1 MRSGVAGR
9 AVVTLAA
16 LHEAGAPSTPPTGGA
31 ASWRVHHPRAS
42 QAHPSRLSTRAW
54 SRRRVDAA
62 RTVVLAGCASASSAT
77 LVTAPSLGSRPAPPP
92 VLGPIELS
100 AEEQAS
106 LQTTAAQRAIFG
118 CWLALQACLW
128 TKALCGPQV
137 LSSILAAPLMSVAHA
152 GALCAAAWAAAD
164 LAVGIFHF
172 FVDNYGSGST
182 PVIGHIIAGFQGHHD
197 SPWLIT
203 RGQLCTVIDGPCV
216 ATMPM
221 LVAALLWCGPTGAVF
236 MAWYTAWSVLA
247 QLTHKWS
254 HERRC
259 SLPRFMTSS
268 SRSSSS
274 CPLTACCGR
283 H

>member
-1 MRSGVAGR
+1 
-9 AVVTLAA
+9 
-16 LHEAGAPSTPPTGGA
+16 
-31 ASWRVHHPRAS
+31 
-42 QAHPSRLSTRAW
+42 
-54 SRRRVDAA
+54 
-62 RTVVLAGCASASSAT
+62 VVLAGCASASSAT
-77 LVTAPSLGSRPAPPP
+77 LLTAPSLGARPAPPP

-106 LQTTAAQRAIFG
+106 LQTTAAQRAIFA

-128 TKALCGPQV
+128 AKALCGPQV
-137 LSSILAAPLMSVAHA
+137 LSSILAAPLLSVAHA
-152 GALCAAAWAAAD
+152 GALCAAAWMAAD

-221 LVAALLWCGPTGAVF
+221 LAAALLWCGPTGAVF

-259 SLPRFMTSS
+259 SLPPLVAALQDARVFISCREHRKHHLPPINDQYCILSGLWNQPLQALHIIPAIERAVFALTGVRP
-268 SRSSSS
+268 RSW
-274 CPLTACCGR
+274 CGVEPGKAQGDTAAA
-283 H
+283 